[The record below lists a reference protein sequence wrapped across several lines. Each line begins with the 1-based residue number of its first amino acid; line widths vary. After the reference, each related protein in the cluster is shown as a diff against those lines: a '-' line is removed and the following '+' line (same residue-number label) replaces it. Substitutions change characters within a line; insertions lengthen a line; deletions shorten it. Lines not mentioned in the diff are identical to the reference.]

1 MQKSQDHDVAI
12 FDRFGWYWQPAS
24 WLEHMSSQDAITATK
39 QAIDIQVLAK
49 TLLQQ
54 VAKNEVEAA
63 VQRRAMQQMLNS
75 LEKD

>member
-1 MQKSQDHDVAI
+1 MQRSQDHEIAV

-24 WLEHMSSQDAITATK
+24 WLEQMSWQDAVTATK
-39 QAIDIQVLAK
+39 QAIDIQALEK